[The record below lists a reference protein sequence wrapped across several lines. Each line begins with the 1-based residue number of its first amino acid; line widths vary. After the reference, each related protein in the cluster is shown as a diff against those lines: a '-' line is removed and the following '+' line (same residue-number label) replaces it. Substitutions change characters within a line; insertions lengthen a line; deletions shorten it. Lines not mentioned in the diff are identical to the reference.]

1 MSTMLFTWLFPR
13 WAAGVVKVCEGMS
26 IWCQRHLADLDSGIE
41 HQAGSFAKSQDA
53 GQSCWSTD
61 TWKSPI
67 PRSHSCHR
75 CPTPFGSASCLVAR
89 FQVVLTKFRDFW

>member
-1 MSTMLFTWLFPR
+1 MLFTWLFPR

-53 GQSCWSTD
+53 GQSC
-61 TWKSPI
+61 
-67 PRSHSCHR
+67 
-75 CPTPFGSASCLVAR
+75 
-89 FQVVLTKFRDFW
+89 